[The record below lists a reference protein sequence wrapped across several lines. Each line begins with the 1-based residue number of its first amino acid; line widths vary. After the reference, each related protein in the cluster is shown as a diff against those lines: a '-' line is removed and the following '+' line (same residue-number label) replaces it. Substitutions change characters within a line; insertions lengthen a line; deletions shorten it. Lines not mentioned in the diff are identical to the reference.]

1 MVQRK
6 LFFVSALCLLLV
18 SGFLATSLVSYFVA
32 KDSVATQL
40 QEQMLPLTSDN
51 IYSEIQRDLLQPL
64 LISSLMAHDTFVTRW
79 VTEGERDPQ
88 KIAEYLGRIQSKYD
102 TITAFFVSEQT
113 RNYYH
118 PSGVLKQ
125 VDATNPDDDWYF
137 RARGLSED
145 YEINVDHDTADRTR
159 LSIFVNYRVLDDQG
173 NLVGVTGVGLS
184 VASVMALIEDY
195 QERYGRKIYFVDR
208 EGQVTLHGS
217 GFNDAM
223 RLKNKAGL
231 DRLFV
236 RVLTSPSASVAYNA
250 KDGNKIY
257 LNSRLVPEF
266 DWYLIVEQVNDPAAQ
281 RIERALIINVL
292 VSLAITVIVLL
303 IAYFT
308 LRGYQRRLEQMATQ
322 DKLTGAASR
331 QVFDIVFSRAVK
343 GARRRHTSVALAS
356 MDLDHF
362 KNINDTYGH
371 QCGDEVIRTVS
382 SIASSCVRDTDT
394 LCRWGGEEFLLL
406 LEDCDLKRAT
416 EVAESI
422 RAVVEAHEFR
432 FGRDLV
438 RVTVSLGV
446 TVQRPDESLNA
457 LVDRVDRALY
467 SAKRDGRNRVGVQ
480 A

>member
-6 LFFVSALCLLLV
+6 LFFVSALCLLLLA
-18 SGFLATSLVSYFVA
+18 GFLATSLVSYFVA

-64 LISSLMAHDTFVTRW
+64 LISSLMAHDTFVIRW
-79 VTEGERDPQ
+79 VSEGEQNPQ
-88 KIAEYLGRIQSKYD
+88 KIAEYLERIQQKYN
-102 TITAFFVSEQT
+102 TITAFFVSEAT

-118 PSGVLKQ
+118 PRGVLRQ
-125 VDATNPDDDWYF
+125 VDAANPDDAWFF
-137 RARGLSED
+137 RSRKIPAE
-145 YEINVDHDTADRTR
+145 YEVNVDYDTADRSR
-159 LSIFVNYRVLDDQG
+159 LSIFVNYRVLNEQG
-173 NLVGVTGVGLS
+173 ELLGVTGVGLS
-184 VASVMALIEDY
+184 VASVMELIENY
-195 QERYGRKIYFVDR
+195 QERYGRKVYFVDR
-208 EGQVTLHGS
+208 EGEVTLHGS

-236 RVLTSPSASVAYNA
+236 RILTSPSASVSYNTD
-250 KDGNKIY
+250 DGNKIY

-281 RIERALIINVL
+281 RIERALVINVL
-292 VSLAITVIVLL
+292 VSLVITVVVLL
-303 IAYFT
+303 TAYFT

-331 QVFDIVFSRAVK
+331 QVFDIIFSRAVK
-343 GARRRHTSVALAS
+343 SARRRQTSVALVS
-356 MDLDHF
+356 LDLDHF

-371 QCGDEVIRTVS
+371 QSGDEVIRTVS
-382 SIASSCVRDTDT
+382 AIVLACVRDTDT

-406 LEDCDLKRAT
+406 LEDCDLERAAR
-416 EVAESI
+416 VAETI
-422 RAVVEAHEFR
+422 RAAVEAHEFR
-432 FGRDLV
+432 FGRDVV
-438 RVTVSLGV
+438 RTSVSLGV
-446 TVQRPDESLNA
+446 TVQHSEESLNT

-467 SAKRDGRNRVGVQ
+467 SAKRDGRNRVSTLR
-480 A
+480 